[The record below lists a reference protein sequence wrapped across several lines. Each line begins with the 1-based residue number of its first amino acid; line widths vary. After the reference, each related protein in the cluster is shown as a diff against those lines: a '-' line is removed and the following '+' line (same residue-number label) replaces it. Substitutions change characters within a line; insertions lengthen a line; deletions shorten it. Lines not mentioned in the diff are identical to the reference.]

1 MRAPSIASIV
11 AVALALHLMGPGY
24 AHAGNDEGV
33 LIGNEAAMSGGAVT
47 AVTSDGSAMWYDPAG
62 IAAVTR
68 GQLDLSGSATV
79 LRIAETPRL
88 LSSATTGRTA
98 DGGYL
103 EVIGIPSAVTLV
115 RLLEPRLAFG
125 FGIFTPQLTNHTDRV
140 GLTDSVAGLTSR
152 WQLVQQENTQST
164 YAGLSL
170 GYQLSSNVRI
180 GGTLF
185 GLYRQQTLSTHFF
198 GGATDADGN
207 DVFATGSSSLSSLQS
222 VGVELAVGLQWDIVP
237 GLTLGVALRTPD
249 LQLGS
254 LFRATSASITA
265 THPGELLFEPS
276 DMSGLVPNVGP
287 ITPTRLRIGLAWR
300 TQRAWLA
307 IDADIAHELIVPAL
321 DIERRWVAN
330 IHVGGRYWLDE
341 NTAIGAGFFTDVSPT
356 RRITQYGQTQI
367 DFVGGTLGVEIRTP
381 HELGP
386 HEHAET
392 LVFSQTFALRY
403 AVGVGQIGGLSFS
416 DASPTMQT
424 HDPLRTPTT
433 VHELSLHLGS
443 ALYF

>member
-1 MRAPSIASIV
+1 MT
-11 AVALALHLMGPGY
+11 
-24 AHAGNDEGV
+24 
-33 LIGNEAAMSGGAVT
+33 GGSVT
-47 AVTSDGSAMWYDPAG
+47 AVTADGSAIWYDPAG

-88 LSSATTGRTA
+88 LSSSTTGRTA

-103 EVIGIPSAVTLV
+103 EVVGIPSAVTLV
-115 RLLEPRLAFG
+115 RLIEPRLALG

-164 YAGLSL
+164 YAGVSL
-170 GYQLSSNVRI
+170 GYQISSNVRI
-180 GGTLF
+180 GATLF

-198 GGATDADGN
+198 GGTTDDMGN
-207 DVFATGSSSLSSLQS
+207 DVFAVGSSSLSSLQS
-222 VGVELAVGLQWDIVP
+222 VGVELAVGMQWDVTP
-237 GLTLGVALRTPD
+237 NFSVGASLRTPD

-254 LFRATSASITA
+254 LGRSTSASITA
-265 THPGELLFEPS
+265 THGGALDFEPT
-276 DMSGLVPNVGP
+276 DTSGLVPNVAP
-287 ITPTRLRIGLAWR
+287 ITPTRLRLGLAWR
-300 TQRAWLA
+300 LGHRAWLG
-307 IDADIAHELIVPAL
+307 IDVDMSHELIAPDL
-321 DIERRWVAN
+321 NIDRRWVVNA
-330 IHVGGRYWLDE
+330 HVGGRYWIDE
-341 NTAIGAGFFTDVSPT
+341 NMSFGAGLFTDVSPT
-356 RRITQYGQTQI
+356 RRITQYGQTQL
-367 DFVGGTLGVEIRTP
+367 DFFGGTIGIEIHTP

-386 HEHAET
+386 DEHAAT
-392 LVFSQTFALRY
+392 IVFAQTFALRY

-416 DASPTMQT
+416 DVSPTMQT
-424 HDPLRTPTT
+424 QEVAVTPTT

>member
-1 MRAPSIASIV
+1 MRASAVLTTVVVGCALQPWAPS
-11 AVALALHLMGPGY
+11 L

-33 LIGNEAAMSGGAVT
+33 LIGNEAAMTGGAVS

-79 LRIAETPRL
+79 LRIAETPSL
-88 LSSATTGRTA
+88 LSSATTGRAA

-140 GLTDSVAGLTSR
+140 GLRDAVGGLTSQ

-170 GYQLSSNVRI
+170 GYQVSPSFRI
-180 GGTLF
+180 GATLF

-198 GGATDADGN
+198 GGATDAMGT
-207 DVFATGSSSLSSLQS
+207 DVFAAGSSSLTALQS
-222 VGVELAVGLQWDIVP
+222 VGLELEAGIQWDIVP
-237 GLTLGVALRTPD
+237 GLTLGAALRSPD

-254 LFRATSASITA
+254 LFRSTSSMIMATRGGDIT
-265 THPGELLFEPS
+265 FEPT
-276 DMSGLVPNVGP
+276 DTSGLVPNVGVVA
-287 ITPTRLRIGLAWR
+287 PTRLRVGIALR
-300 TQRAWLA
+300 VRHAWLA
-307 IDADIAHELIVPAL
+307 IDADVAHELIVPEL
-321 DIERRWVAN
+321 GIERRWVAN
-330 IHVGGRYWLDE
+330 VHVGGRYWIDD
-341 NTAIGAGFFTDVSPT
+341 NMSIGAGFFTDVSPT

-367 DFVGGTLGVEIRTP
+367 DFVGGSLGLEIHTP

-386 HEHAET
+386 HEQAAT
-392 LVFSQTFALRY
+392 IVFAQTFALRY
-403 AVGVGQIGGLSFS
+403 AAGVGHIGGLSFT
-416 DASPTMQT
+416 DATPSMQT
-424 HDPLRTPTT
+424 ADVQITPTT